1 MSKTDTLFVTKLYAA
16 RSGSAATLADL
27 ETACRQLAID
37 DEAGRAWCLAH
48 AYPGYTSY
56 GSLNDLPWRFSVV
69 KSLVRSLDRHV
80 ARFADEVGFDLGE
93 HPLVLDSL
101 WVNVLDPGGF
111 HAGHLHPHS
120 VVSGTFYVTSPEGA
134 GAIRFEDP
142 RLPAMMAAPPRRK
155 KAGTDMQSFI
165 EREPRPGSLLLWE
178 SWLRHEVRPNRASAE
193 RISIS
198 FNYRWR

>member
-1 MSKTDTLFVTKLYAA
+1 MSKTDTLFATKLYAA
-16 RSGSAATLADL
+16 RSGSATTLADL
-27 ETACRQLAID
+27 EAACRQLAID
-37 DEAGRAWCLAH
+37 DAAGRAWCRAH

-69 KSLVRSLDRHV
+69 KSLTRSLDRHV
-80 ARFADEVGFDLGE
+80 ARFADEAGFDLGA

-101 WVNVLDPGGF
+101 WVNVLEPGGF
-111 HAGHLHPHS
+111 HAGHIHPHS
-120 VVSGTFYVTSPEGA
+120 AVSGTFYVASPKGS
-134 GAIRFEDP
+134 GTIRFEDP

-155 KAGTDMQSFI
+155 DAAIDMQSFI
-165 EREPRPGSLLLWE
+165 EREPRPGMLLLWE
-178 SWLRHEVRPNRASAE
+178 SWLRHEVRANRASAE